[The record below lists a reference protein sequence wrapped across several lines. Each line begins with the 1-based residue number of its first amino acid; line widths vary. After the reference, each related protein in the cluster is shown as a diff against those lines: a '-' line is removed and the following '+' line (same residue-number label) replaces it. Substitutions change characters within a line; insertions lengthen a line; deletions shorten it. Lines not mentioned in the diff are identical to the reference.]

1 MEHIEALGNSKDNVL
16 YIFSVFFLF
25 FFICHLVA
33 QLLHHY
39 FLKDFPVSF

>member
-16 YIFSVFFLF
+16 YIFSVFFI